1 MMAVNEDL
9 QLPYTMDEHQLSN
22 PYQARVLRTDVNRN
36 LQQFVPALLDES
48 ILAMNQVFKASKHEG
63 EELVFILPR
72 MKLESFSRC
81 C

>member
-36 LQQFVPALLDES
+36 LQKFVPALLDES
-48 ILAMNQVFKASKHEG
+48 ILAMNQVFKPLKNEG
-63 EELVFILPR
+63 
-72 MKLESFSRC
+72 K
-81 C
+81 